1 MKLEHKVVKVK
12 CKVYP
17 PCEYDMVI
25 EYAVDDDGVR
35 HKLNSNPCEQA
46 GVCDECTACQE
57 KAISLVTK
65 QGGDSIDG
73 II

>member
-1 MKLEHKVVKVK
+1 MKLERETVKVK

-35 HKLNSNPCEQA
+35 RKLNSNPCEQA
-46 GVCDECTACQE
+46 GVREECTACQE
-57 KAISLVTK
+57 KAISLVIK
-65 QGGDSIDG
+65 QSGKCIDSIV
-73 II
+73 

>member
-1 MKLEHKVVKVK
+1 MKLEHETIKVK

-35 HKLNSNPCEQA
+35 HKLNSNPCEQ
-46 GVCDECTACQE
+46 GCEREECKMCQE